1 LTKYPS
7 RYKRDPISVNPRGS
21 LVSLRIGGRGQGEGR
36 YALLSPSQA
45 EKIAAALMRAS
56 RHSHERRLMIER
68 LKCRRNTTQDERHL
82 YKLCR

>member
-56 RHSHERRLMIER
+56 RQSHGRLVAER
-68 LKCRRNTTQDERHL
+68 LKCSRNPTQDERHL
-82 YKLCR
+82 CKLCR